1 MKKFLPLFM
10 AFCLIFTLC
19 VSASS
24 DITILVDGKTLNSE
38 VPPTIVEGRTMVPMR
53 VIFEELGANVTWIPE
68 SRMIRATYRE
78 KIIDLKVDA
87 KVLMLC
93 NVATG
98 KITRTELDVAPFIT
112 NGRTLVP
119 VRAISEALG
128 ATVGWNNDTRTVTIK
143 SAK

>member
-1 MKKFLPLFM
+1 MKKLLPLLM

-19 VSASS
+19 VSAS
-24 DITILVDGKTLNSE
+24 DISIIVDGKALKSD

-53 VIFEELGANVTWIPE
+53 VIFEELGASVTWIPD
-68 SRMIRATYRE
+68 SQMIRATYRE
-78 KIIDLKVDA
+78 KIIDLKIDA
-87 KVLMLC
+87 KILMLC

-98 KITRTELDVAPFIT
+98 EIKRTELDVAPFIT
-112 NGRTLVP
+112 DGRTLVP

-128 ATVGWNNDTRTVTIK
+128 AEVGWDNDTRTVTIK

>member
-1 MKKFLPLFM
+1 MKKLLPLLM
-10 AFCLIFTLC
+10 AFCLILSLC
-19 VSASS
+19 VSAS
-24 DITILVDGKTLNSE
+24 DISIIVDGKALKSD

-53 VIFEELGANVTWIPE
+53 VIFEELGASVTWIPD
-68 SRMIRATYRE
+68 SQMIRATYRE
-78 KIIDLKVDA
+78 KIIDLKIDA

-98 KITRTELDVAPFIT
+98 EIKRTELDVAPFIT
-112 NGRTLVP
+112 DGRTLVP

-128 ATVGWNNDTRTVTIK
+128 AEVGWDNDTRTVTIK

>member
-1 MKKFLPLFM
+1 
-10 AFCLIFTLC
+10 
-19 VSASS
+19 
-24 DITILVDGKTLNSE
+24 
-38 VPPTIVEGRTMVPMR
+38 
-53 VIFEELGANVTWIPE
+53 
-68 SRMIRATYRE
+68 
-78 KIIDLKVDA
+78 
-87 KVLMLC
+87 MLC

>member
-1 MKKFLPLFM
+1 M
-10 AFCLIFTLC
+10 I
-19 VSASS
+19 
-24 DITILVDGKTLNSE
+24 VDGKALKSD

-53 VIFEELGANVTWIPE
+53 GIFEELGASVTWIAD
-68 SRMIRATYRE
+68 SQMIRATYRE
-78 KIIDLKVDA
+78 KIIDLKIDA

-98 KITRTELDVAPFIT
+98 EIKRTELDVAPFIT
-112 NGRTLVP
+112 DGRTLVP

-128 ATVGWNNDTRTVTIK
+128 AEVGWDNDTRTVTIK

>member
-1 MKKFLPLFM
+1 MKKLLPLLM

-19 VSASS
+19 VSAS
-24 DITILVDGKTLNSE
+24 DISIIVDGKALKSD

-53 VIFEELGANVTWIPE
+53 VIFEELGASVTWIPE
-68 SRMIRATYRE
+68 SQMIRATYRE
-78 KIIDLKVDA
+78 KIIDLKIDA
-87 KVLMLC
+87 KILMLC

-98 KITRTELDVAPFIT
+98 EIKRTELDVAPFIT
-112 NGRTLVP
+112 DGRTLVP

-128 ATVGWNNDTRTVTIK
+128 AEVGWDNDTRTVTIK

>member
-1 MKKFLPLFM
+1 MKKLLPLLM

-19 VSASS
+19 VSAS
-24 DITILVDGKTLNSE
+24 DISIIVDGKVLKSD

-53 VIFEELGANVTWIPE
+53 VIFEELGASVTWIPD
-68 SRMIRATYRE
+68 SQMIRATYKE
-78 KIIDLKVDA
+78 LIIDLKIDS
-87 KVLMLC
+87 KLLISC

-98 KITRTELDVAPFIT
+98 EIKKTELDVAPFIT
-112 NGRTLVP
+112 DGRTLVP

-128 ATVGWNNDTRTVTIK
+128 AEVNWDNDTRTVTIK

>member
-1 MKKFLPLFM
+1 MKKLLPLLM
-10 AFCLIFTLC
+10 AFCLILSLC
-19 VSASS
+19 VSAS
-24 DITILVDGKTLNSE
+24 DISIIVDGKALKSD

-53 VIFEELGANVTWIPE
+53 GIFEELGASVTWIAD
-68 SRMIRATYRE
+68 SQMIRATYRE
-78 KIIDLKVDA
+78 KIIDLKIDA

-98 KITRTELDVAPFIT
+98 EIKRTELDVAPFIT
-112 NGRTLVP
+112 DGRTLVP

-128 ATVGWNNDTRTVTIK
+128 AEVGWDNDTRTVTIK